1 MQAGPGCAVIAPSP
15 IRNQP
20 PVPPTLNRRRFH
32 TLIGAALL
40 AAGKKQSPPP
50 YRFAALG
57 LLPADRALLHQ
68 RIAERF
74 VAMLDTGLE
83 AEVTMLRQRYRLH
96 AALPSM
102 RCVGYRQVW
111 EVQEGLAP
119 RSELRD
125 RGIYATRQLAKRQI
139 TWIGNSLRPEI
150 VDCLAAD
157 VDALVIGKVA
167 HIFAA

>member
-1 MQAGPGCAVIAPSP
+1 MSASRGQLITLEGGEGAGKSTV
-15 IRNQP
+15 
-20 PVPPTLNRRRFH
+20 L
-32 TLIGAALL
+32 AALETFL
-40 AAGKKQSPPP
+40 HEQGVDILRTREPGGTPAGEAI
-50 YRFAALG
+50 RAV
-57 LLPADRALLHQ
+57 LLDRALLHQ

-150 VDCLAAD
+150 VDCLAAN
-157 VDALVIGKVA
+157 VDALVIRKVA
-167 HIFAA
+167 HIFAC